1 MNGFV
6 TPQHRAARTMRITPP
21 AIWAFW
27 ACFQKE
33 SRGRR
38 TATICPTVNRTTAVL
53 DATQGHIARSHPP
66 ASPDAVRQWCAS
78 IHETNGNKHVCAA
91 GCATRERW
99 QRHGEQSRAVL
110 ARRCAPDASAA
121 VFPSLRPQAG
131 PDAIGCQA
139 SMPRSRQ
146 VQPSGQAALDG
157 HKGGQGRGEPDLV
170 IAQAGASNG
179 KPAGEAGPEQGGTA
193 PKGPPS
199 GTPGTASAAQ
209 SGQAGASAARGSGVF
224 RDSELYR
231 SRGLGSVH
239 DLRPALA
246 DRAPTVGSLTEP
258 IATQAPG
265 ASHTETSGEEE
276 VRTLTDTVDMATKVG
291 STPRDGP
298 TSSTSLKADQ
308 PPTARTAVAGTGSA
322 LDKGVVSPYTE
333 TPHSP
338 FAIDGVAVANAPA
351 LPPPVLSE
359 ANDPNPVWRPTD
371 EDAHVHGQLRVGGAA
386 PRDYYFFAVFDGH
399 GGGAAS
405 KFVSGRIWNHLASRL
420 AASEPLE
427 QSITEAFFDADE
439 ELRTGCDH
447 QNAGSTGAVAL
458 LTSGQQA
465 SEWALTVANCGDTRV
480 VLSARNRVVRLST
493 DHSPAVPSE
502 RERIERSGG
511 WVASDRVIGVL
522 AVSRAFG
529 NFEMKELCPPTPTI
543 SQVLL
548 RGKPRQRWARFL
560 IIACDGLWDVMSDSE
575 AVSFVK
581 RNAEAAH
588 ASGSEDPLGV
598 AARTLVEEAL
608 DRGTTD
614 NVTVQVIFF

>member
-1 MNGFV
+1 
-6 TPQHRAARTMRITPP
+6 
-21 AIWAFW
+21 
-27 ACFQKE
+27 
-33 SRGRR
+33 
-38 TATICPTVNRTTAVL
+38 
-53 DATQGHIARSHPP
+53 
-66 ASPDAVRQWCAS
+66 
-78 IHETNGNKHVCAA
+78 
-91 GCATRERW
+91 
-99 QRHGEQSRAVL
+99 
-110 ARRCAPDASAA
+110 
-121 VFPSLRPQAG
+121 
-131 PDAIGCQA
+131 
-139 SMPRSRQ
+139 MPRSRQ
-146 VQPSGQAALDG
+146 VQPAGQAPLGG
-157 HKGGQGRGEPDLV
+157 HKAEQGRGEPDTV
-170 IAQAGASNG
+170 SAQAGA
-179 KPAGEAGPEQGGTA
+179 
-193 PKGPPS
+193 PS
-199 GTPGTASAAQ
+199 GNAPSQAGLGQGSLEHKETPANTPGTVAASTA
-209 SGQAGASAARGSGVF
+209 STGQAGASAARGSGVF

-258 IATQAPG
+258 MATQAPD
-265 ASHTETSGEEE
+265 ASRTEVSGEEE
-276 VRTLTDTVDMATKVG
+276 VRTLTDTADLAAKVG
-291 STPRDGP
+291 ATPRDGP
-298 TSSTSLKADQ
+298 TSSASVKADQ
-308 PPTARTAVAGTGSA
+308 PPPAHAAMAGAGSA
-322 LDKGVVSPYTE
+322 PDKGVVSPYTE

-465 SEWALTVANCGDTRV
+465 AEWALTVANCGDTRV

-502 RERIERSGG
+502 RERIERAGG